1 MKPVFQCGICASAFI
16 ENGKLKQHIEANH
29 EGTKHYPCNFL
40 ANYVNID
47 VITMPTG
54 EKPMHNF
61 VKRNVKCSPM
71 HIAAERSNLKLCE
84 HIMDRIVDNNQKDYV
99 ISLGG

>member
-1 MKPVFQCGICASAFI
+1 MKALSTIHVI
-16 ENGKLKQHIEANH
+16 
-29 EGTKHYPCNFL
+29 FL
-40 ANYVNID
+40 QIMYVNID
-47 VITMPTG
+47 FITMPTG

-84 HIMDRIVDNNQKDYV
+84 HIMDRIVDNNQKDLVGETLFHWVAEQGHYKV
-99 ISLGG
+99 CN

>member
-1 MKPVFQCGICASAFI
+1 MKALSTIHVI
-16 ENGKLKQHIEANH
+16 
-29 EGTKHYPCNFL
+29 FL
-40 ANYVNID
+40 QIMYVNID
-47 VITMPTG
+47 FITMPTG

-84 HIMDRIVDNNQKDYV
+84 HIMDRIVVDNNRKDLVGETSFHWAPSRSYAR
-99 ISLGG
+99 SLQSL